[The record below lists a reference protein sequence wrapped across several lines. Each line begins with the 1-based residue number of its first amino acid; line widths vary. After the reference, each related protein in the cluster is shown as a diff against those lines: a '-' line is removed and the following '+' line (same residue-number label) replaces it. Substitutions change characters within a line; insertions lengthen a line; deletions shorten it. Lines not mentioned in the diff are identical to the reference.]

1 MSARP
6 LPVTVAAVLLVLNI
20 ISAAPGLVF
29 APSTTLFI
37 FALITVVGFAAV
49 LVLAVPPNSRRAYN

>member
-1 MSARP
+1 
-6 LPVTVAAVLLVLNI
+6 LVLNI

-49 LVLAVPPNSRRAYN
+49 LVLAVPPFPGGG

>member
-37 FALITVVGFAAV
+37 FALITVVGFAAL
-49 LVLAVPPNSRRAYN
+49 LVLAVPPFPGGG